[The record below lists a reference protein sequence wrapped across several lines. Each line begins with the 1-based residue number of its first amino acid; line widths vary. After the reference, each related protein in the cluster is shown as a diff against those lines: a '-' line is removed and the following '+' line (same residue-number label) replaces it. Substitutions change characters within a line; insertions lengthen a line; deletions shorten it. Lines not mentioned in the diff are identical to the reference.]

1 MTESSH
7 YMRRQRL
14 RRRQR
19 ELYIILAIVSLIAI
33 LTYIE
38 SHIAIISEN
47 IPVQTNIFVFGLINI
62 NIILLVVLIFLILR
76 NAAKLFFES
85 KRKLMGSKLR
95 TKLVGA
101 FVGFTIVPTLL
112 LFFVVIGFINK
123 SIDSWFDIK
132 VEDSLK
138 ESIELARN
146 YYKDTSRR
154 MLAGARLVAKTIATD
169 GLYKDDERLTKFLYS
184 TVENQDIAAVEVY
197 SADGRMLG
205 YGIAESVN
213 QNMVPPVDE
222 NTLQDVIKNGAK
234 TVIQTI
240 NTGDVVRG
248 IVPLMVDGRVAG
260 AVAISYYIP
269 QSLVMKMKEI
279 TSAFENYK
287 QLKILRY
294 PIKTSYFVI
303 LLVITLI
310 IVFFSIWIG
319 GYIAREIT
327 VPIFELAEGTHAVAS
342 GNLNY
347 RIEVASNDEIGLLV
361 KSFNRMTEDLR
372 AGKTRLEEANLSLR
386 RINAELDRRRRYIEI
401 VLSNIPAGVLSIDKD
416 GRITSLNK
424 VAKELLG
431 LEGQSVNGRH
441 YNTVLREEEREVF
454 DKMLAELREKGL
466 ESTER
471 QLKVALKDRVI
482 TVLLNLNVLRDEDG
496 NYLGVVAVLDDLTD
510 LLKTQRMLAW
520 KEVAKRIAHEIK
532 NPLTPIKLSAQR
544 LRRKYMDRFPPED
557 KTFDECTRT
566 IIQQTEE
573 LKALVNEFSSFARM
587 PSVNPAPNDLNGIV
601 EETVSLYRSGHRNI
615 NFRTETDPTLPVI
628 DIDREKIK
636 RVLINLID
644 NAIDSMEEGGTI
656 SVETHYDSTLG
667 IARLEVSDTGCGIPA
682 ENKARLFEPY
692 FSTKKTGT
700 GLGLAIVNEI
710 ITDHNGYIRVK
721 DNHPRG
727 TRFVIELPVKVGAV

>member
-7 YMRRQRL
+7 YMRKQRL
-14 RRRQR
+14 RKRQR

-85 KRKLMGSKLR
+85 RKKLMGSKLR

-101 FVGFTIVPTLL
+101 FVGFTIIPTLL
-112 LFFVVIGFINK
+112 LFFVVIGFINR
-123 SIDSWFDIK
+123 SIDSWFAINI
-132 VEDSLK
+132 EDSLK

-146 YYKDTSRR
+146 YYRDTSRR
-154 MLAGARLVAKTIATD
+154 MLASARLVAKTVATE
-169 GLYKDDERLTKFLYS
+169 GLHRDEDRLVRFIYS
-184 TVENQDIAAVEVY
+184 TVENQDIASVEVY

-205 YGIAESVN
+205 YSLSEEVN
-213 QNMVPPVDE
+213 ASMVPPVAE
-222 NTLQDVIKNGAK
+222 ETVRDVLENGAK

-248 IVPLMVDGRVAG
+248 IVPIMTGERVVG
-260 AVAISYYIP
+260 AVAVSYYIP

-279 TSAFENYK
+279 AGAFENYK

-347 RIEVASNDEIGLLV
+347 RIDVTSNDEIGLLV

-401 VLSNIPAGVLSIDKD
+401 VLSNIPAGVLSIDRD

-424 VAKELLG
+424 VAMELLG
-431 LEGQSVNGRH
+431 LEGQNVNGKH
-441 YNTVLREEEREVF
+441 YNTVLRREEREVF
-454 DKMLAELREKGL
+454 DKMLTELREKGL
-466 ESTER
+466 ESMER
-471 QLKVALKDRVI
+471 QIKVTLRDRVI
-482 TVLLNLNVLRDEDG
+482 TVLLNLTVLRDEDG

-544 LRRKYMDRFPPED
+544 LRRKYLDRFYTED
-557 KTFDECTRT
+557 TTFDECTRT
-566 IIQQTEE
+566 IIQQVEE
-573 LKALVNEFSSFARM
+573 LKSLVNEFSNFARM
-587 PSVNPAPNDLNGIV
+587 PSVNPAPNDLNSIV
-601 EETVSLYRSGHRNI
+601 EETVSLYRAGHKNI
-615 NFRTETDPTLPVI
+615 DFRTETDPMLPVI

-644 NAIDSMEEGGTI
+644 NAIDSMEDGGTI
-656 SVETHYDSTLG
+656 TVETHYDSTLG

-727 TRFVIELPVKVGAV
+727 TRFIIELPVKVGAI

>member
-1 MTESSH
+1 MTESSNH
-7 YMRRQRL
+7 MRKQRL
-14 RRRQR
+14 RKRQR
-19 ELYIILAIVSLIAI
+19 ELYIVLAIVSLIAI
-33 LTYIE
+33 LTYVE
-38 SHIAIISEN
+38 SHIAMISEN

-85 KRKLMGSKLR
+85 RRKLMGSKLR
-95 TKLVGA
+95 NKLVGA
-101 FVGFTIVPTLL
+101 FVGFTIIPTLL

-123 SIDSWFDIK
+123 SIDSWFDIR

-146 YYKDTSRR
+146 YYRDTSRR
-154 MLAGARLVAKTIATD
+154 MLAGARQVAKAVATE
-169 GLYKDDERLTKFLYS
+169 GLDAKDEGLTSLIYS
-184 TVENQDIAAVEVY
+184 TLEKQDISAVEIY

-205 YGIAESVN
+205 YSMAESVN
-213 QNMVPPVDE
+213 QNMVPPLDE
-222 NTLQDVIKNGAK
+222 NTVKDVINNGAK
-234 TVIQTI
+234 TIIQTI
-240 NTGDVVRG
+240 NAGDVVRG
-248 IVPLMVDGRVAG
+248 IVPVMADEKVVG
-260 AVAISYYIP
+260 AVVTSYYIP

-279 TSAFENYK
+279 TSAFESYK

-319 GYIAREIT
+319 SYIAREIT

-347 RIEVASNDEIGLLV
+347 RIDVASNDEIGLLV

-386 RINAELDRRRRYIEI
+386 RINAELDSRRRYIEI

-424 VAKELLG
+424 VARELLG
-431 LEGQSVNGRH
+431 LEGQGVNDRH
-441 YNTVLREEEREVF
+441 YRAVLRAEEQEVF
-454 DKMLAELREKGL
+454 DKMLLELKDRGG
-466 ESTER
+466 ESIER
-471 QLKVALKDRVI
+471 QIKVALKDRVI
-482 TVLLNLNVLRDEDG
+482 TVLLNLNVLRDENG

-544 LRRKYMDRFPPED
+544 LRRKYLD
-557 KTFDECTRT
+557 KLHTEERVFDECTRT

-587 PSVNPAPNDLNGIV
+587 PSVNPAPNDLNSII
-601 EETVSLYRSGHRNI
+601 EDTVSLYRAGHKNI
-615 NFRTETDPTLPVI
+615 EFRIDTDSMLPVI
-628 DIDREKIK
+628 EIDREKIK

-727 TRFVIELPVKVGAV
+727 TRFVIELPVRVGTV